1 MFFFQ
6 CIAVGAAI
14 GVVAGLCEIVWGLF
28 NDEEDEDAE
37 DLKSSAPRS
46 A

>member
-14 GVVAGLCEIVWGLF
+14 GVVAGLCEILWDLAFGVA
-28 NDEEDEDAE
+28 EEDAE
-37 DLKSSAPRS
+37 DPDGCI
-46 A
+46 

>member
-14 GVVAGLCEIVWGLF
+14 GVVAGLCEILSDIWGLVF
-28 NDEEDEDAE
+28 GEAEEDAE
-37 DLKSSAPRS
+37 DPDGRT
-46 A
+46 